1 MSMFELPMVNYIA
14 YLDNVEPNLPEY
26 IESAD
31 RNLFISFRSLVK
43 STITQE
49 DITII
54 RDMIDTSTIIAKNL
68 LISRNLLKSSQL
80 ADYLELRQLL
90 IGAIEVNL
98 VSLRSRGRKKMED
111 IISLDIPSYEGDSI
125 SIYLN

>member
-68 LISRNLLKSSQL
+68 LKSSQL